1 MDKRIL
7 IPGWAGSL
15 EPDELKFVIKALKRR
30 PGLRVKW
37 GFKKES
43 KEFSAKKVQHI
54 ASTIKEE
61 ESIASSIKQQD

>member
-15 EPDELKFVIKALKRR
+15 EPDEIKFVMKALKRR

-37 GFKKES
+37 GFDKEA
-43 KEFSAKKVQHI
+43 KEFPAEQVQHI
-54 ASTIKEE
+54 ASTLKEE
-61 ESIASSIKQQD
+61 ESIVSAIKQQD

>member
-37 GFKKES
+37 GFDKEA
-43 KEFSAKKVQHI
+43 KEFPVNKVQNI
-54 ASTIKEE
+54 ASILEEE
-61 ESIASSIKQQD
+61 ESVVSSTE